1 MVRKQFFIGAVLF
14 VYMLLEKFSKQRYN
28 WDKEGGRE
36 MDKNTVKKKFNLS
49 AIIFVIIIVLLIGLF
64 LAYVLLRPEKSGVG
78 DIYFGTPGFVLE
90 LKEGR
95 PDSKEHLEYGVVRT
109 YEDEYYFGR
118 NCDVSYLNVL
128 GVQEITLQYENADKE
143 LYQEIFEKLRGTYQ
157 NREHFF
163 EEEEKVEGND
173 YSISFG
179 TNNGAEGITVDIT
192 LEADVL
198 TVRCINLK

>member
-1 MVRKQFFIGAVLF
+1 
-14 VYMLLEKFSKQRYN
+14 
-28 WDKEGGRE
+28 

-49 AIIFVIIIVLLIGLF
+49 AIFFIIIIVLLIGLF
-64 LAYVLLRPEKSGVG
+64 LAYILLRPEKSGVG

-90 LKEGR
+90 LKEGK

-157 NREHFF
+157 NRDHFF
-163 EEEEKVEGND
+163 EEEEKVEEND

-179 TNNGAEGITVDIT
+179 TNDGAEGITVDMT
-192 LEADVL
+192 LKADVL
-198 TVRCINLK
+198 TVRCINLKQFLNMLLQIHGFDAMIFEKSIFLFI